1 MEKLIDANTEKQLK
15 EKFSSEMGG
24 DIELKLFIN
33 PVLGIGNQGAEQING
48 FARGLCRELSAIEPK
63 IKFSEVNMNDA
74 AVSALKITTSPS
86 IAIGFKQGYKI
97 IYNGA
102 PLGYEATGFI
112 ESIIAA
118 SSGKHGFGLQEE
130 KMLAAVTGEVDL
142 KVFVTP
148 TCPYCPK
155 SVVLANRIAVALKG
169 KARAE
174 CVEATENRALAEKFN
189 LSSVPQQVIND
200 DPASITV
207 GAPQEKQFVLQVMKY
222 GAPKAYERALKEEQ
236 EARQAM
242 EKLADSPAET
252 VYLTDNNFAEA
263 LKKYDNLAVDCWAEW
278 CGPCKMLGPI
288 VDSLAKEQAGKIV
301 FGKLNV
307 DENQKT
313 AGEHGIMSIPT
324 VMIFKKGE
332 KKGEVVGARAKE
344 KLLSEI
350 NRLLGL

>member
-1 MEKLIDANTEKQLK
+1 MEKLIDANTEKLLK
-15 EKFSSEMGG
+15 EKFASEMGG
-24 DIELKLFIN
+24 DVEVKLFIN
-33 PVLGIGNQGAEQING
+33 PILMPGAEGAEQING
-48 FARGLCRELSAIEPK
+48 FARGLCRELALIEPK
-63 IKFSEVNMNDA
+63 IKFSEVTMNDPA
-74 AVSALKITTSPS
+74 AAALKITTSPS
-86 IAIGFKQGYKI
+86 IAIGFAQGYKI
-97 IYNGA
+97 VYNGA

-118 SSGKHGFGLQEE
+118 SSGKHGFGPQEE
-130 KMLAAVTGEVDL
+130 KMLSAIKGGVDI

-174 CVEATENRALAEKFN
+174 CVEASENRALAEKFS

-207 GAPQEKQFVLQVMKY
+207 GAPQEKQFILQVMKY
-222 GAPKAYERALKEEQ
+222 GAPEAYEKAVREEQ
-236 EARQAM
+236 EARQAR
-242 EKLADSPAET
+242 EKLADKPAET
-252 VYLTDNNFAEA
+252 VYLTDNNFEEA
-263 LKKYDNLAVDCWAEW
+263 LKKYENLAVDCWAEW
-278 CGPCKMLGPI
+278 CGPCKMLGPVI
-288 VDSLAKEQAGKIV
+288 DSLAKEQAGKIV

-324 VMIFKKGE
+324 VMVFKKGE
-332 KKGEVVGARAKE
+332 KKGEIVGARGKE
-344 KLLSEI
+344 EMLSEI